1 MDDPIYC
8 TDDNC
13 YLGIKV
19 NSFTSQ
25 SVYNIPFEE
34 ILKKYY
40 TKYLYFLT
48 YLMQSPEE
56 DYTYDIR
63 LLNNPGKKGKSST
76 NIDVYF
82 IVKTSAKNKDNL
94 RTFTKSTLNLIEV
107 IFDDIEFSI
116 CDKKTTPKIL
126 NPFKIKHIFE
136 IKRKSEYVLLDSLID
151 TKNFKFDTPTHTN
164 FPKNEY
170 KNAIYQVYPFLKN
183 NNSNDVLFK
192 LIATEDIPVMISMII
207 RPLIL
212 SDKIKVLFEQQIIN
226 CERFAQIGIS
236 GMSSDV
242 EKLFPTLQ
250 ERARINQRFLSEKL
264 QRLTNNLG
272 YFQARIAFPSNV
284 SQSILQALYN
294 ILTGYAVELQNIDHS
309 IYNSGVMVEHTKKEL
324 TKNIISINNLSI
336 EKNTNDLDKLL
347 SDLNYI
353 YDFNELSS
361 IFQFPIFTSDNIK
374 GINIKN
380 YKFYDVPSN
389 MPSAGT
395 FLGIN
400 KFGRKETEIRIE
412 IDDKRRHTYIFGQT
426 GTGKSTLLKSMIMSD
441 IENGSGVCVF
451 DPHGDLFEELKKN
464 IPSKRLNDVIIINPV
479 DKSLS
484 TGINLLEYKSDE
496 QKYFIIQEMIAIL
509 KRLLQDEYHEGYYNL
524 VGPVFFQHIYM
535 NLLLIMS
542 RPEEPSTLLDFYN
555 IFNKKNYW
563 KNWLPL
569 TEMDDLLS
577 DWVENI
583 LPNTDYLS
591 SHSGTASLGGYV
603 SSKFSQFIFDPL
615 LRRIFTMQ
623 HSTIDFGEAMD
634 QGKIILI
641 NLAKGELSELNSS
654 FLGMIL
660 LAKLQAT
667 AMGRIKVAKSMRKD
681 FHIYVDEFQNMAT
694 ENFVTLLSEGRK
706 FRVSLTL
713 ANQFLTQIPPKIQNS
728 IMGNVGTF
736 IAFRIG
742 QQDAENVERIFGPDI
757 SIKELINLPNWH
769 AFVSSIVKGQKVPPF
784 SLLTELRTF

>member
-1 MDDPIYC
+1 
-8 TDDNC
+8 
-13 YLGIKV
+13 
-19 NSFTSQ
+19 
-25 SVYNIPFEE
+25 
-34 ILKKYY
+34 
-40 TKYLYFLT
+40 
-48 YLMQSPEE
+48 MQSPEE